1 MLPVCIICCE
11 CSLKT
16 LTMWGDSANRSCEWK
31 QSSTQ
36 LYAEWKDLNHRTRWC
51 AECCAK
57 HSQPRKD
64 HYSSKST
71 QKAQHNNNACH
82 NVPHPGQPSARS
94 RRDCM
99 TNWITCS
106 YQPLCAIISFTLIC
120 MTVHPIL
127 SHIDQNLPAYIS
139 LCITNKVYKH
149 KNMFNVDLNTFR
161 FASHGWL
168 VTSTTFSFSHVNF
181 NLVISTLFHADMP
194 LKSKLNHHDLFN
206 SSV

>member
-36 LYAEWKDLNHRTRWC
+36 LYVEWKDLNHRTRWC

-71 QKAQHNNNACH
+71 QKAQHNNNI
-82 NVPHPGQPSARS
+82 N
-94 RRDCM
+94 
-99 TNWITCS
+99 I
-106 YQPLCAIISFTLIC
+106 
-120 MTVHPIL
+120 